1 MLIQTSCIHMYMLS
15 SFFGLCNYYLKR
27 EGSVM
32 FVVILCILF
41 CGFCESIYMCAL
53 QYCRQLKS
61 INEKFYFTVLSHD
74 RQYALNKGYALI
86 WHITTSTNVW
96 ERDGC
101 EAQSID
107 QASHPSC

>member
-1 MLIQTSCIHMYMLS
+1 MHTHVHAFLI
-15 SFFGLCNYYLKR
+15 FGLCNYYLKR

-53 QYCRQLKS
+53 QYCRQVKS

-74 RQYALNKGYALI
+74 IFWRRVTGSRTHGTAGKDRA
-86 WHITTSTNVW
+86 V
-96 ERDGC
+96 
-101 EAQSID
+101 
-107 QASHPSC
+107 